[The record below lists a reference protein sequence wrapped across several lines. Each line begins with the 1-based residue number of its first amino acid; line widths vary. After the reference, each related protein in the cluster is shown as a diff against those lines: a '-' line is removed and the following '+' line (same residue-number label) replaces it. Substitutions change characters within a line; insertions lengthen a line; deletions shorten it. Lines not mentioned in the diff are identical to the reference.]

1 MGFLEKIFGNRE
13 AIDIGDCSYYTIEAS
28 GAKGFAEELSI
39 EFIAKTIARAEF
51 QTFNKGKTVREN
63 NYYLLNVEA
72 NRNQTSTEFWKEF
85 IKELLSK
92 GEVLALNEDG
102 KELYVAES
110 FERQQEGMQ
119 EATYTNIVVSGKNI
133 TRIYKESQVFHLT
146 FDRSK
151 INLKLE
157 ELNKFYDKLIVS
169 SRDGFLS
176 KNSKKYFVDI
186 PTSGSQTKEAQEN
199 LRELFEVQF
208 KDFFDPTKNSALPLR
223 NNLKVE
229 NADKDSKQSTGK
241 ESDKTAD
248 SFIDS
253 LISYVAMAYNI
264 PPSLLKGD
272 TVDTKDAV
280 NNYIT
285 FCINPLAKLI
295 TEEINRKLYGKEQ
308 YLKRSY
314 CKVDTSVIKAVDI
327 RDVANSIDLL
337 TRNGAYTIDDT
348 LMLLG
353 KEPIGGEIGTAR
365 FVTKNYGTA
374 EQVISGDIKGGGK

>member
-1 MGFLEKIFGNRE
+1 M
-13 AIDIGDCSYYTIEAS
+13 
-28 GAKGFAEELSI
+28 
-39 EFIAKTIARAEF
+39 
-51 QTFNKGKTVREN
+51 
-63 NYYLLNVEA
+63 
-72 NRNQTSTEFWKEF
+72 
-85 IKELLSK
+85 
-92 GEVLALNEDG
+92 
-102 KELYVAES
+102 
-110 FERQQEGMQ
+110 
-119 EATYTNIVVSGKNI
+119 
-133 TRIYKESQVFHLT
+133 
-146 FDRSK
+146 
-151 INLKLE
+151 
-157 ELNKFYDKLIVS
+157 
-169 SRDGFLS
+169 
-176 KNSKKYFVDI
+176 DI

-208 KDFFDPTKNSALPLR
+208 KDFFDPTKNSALPLK

-308 YLKRSY
+308 CLKRSY